1 MATSFVFSQQDQSED
16 NHRFQQQQGGKRNKS
31 LSGLACEDVV
41 IALQNMICQF
51 TNLTGVHS

>member
-31 LSGLACEDVV
+31 LSGLACEDAV
-41 IALQNMICQF
+41 IALTLEEVTTF
-51 TNLTGVHS
+51 